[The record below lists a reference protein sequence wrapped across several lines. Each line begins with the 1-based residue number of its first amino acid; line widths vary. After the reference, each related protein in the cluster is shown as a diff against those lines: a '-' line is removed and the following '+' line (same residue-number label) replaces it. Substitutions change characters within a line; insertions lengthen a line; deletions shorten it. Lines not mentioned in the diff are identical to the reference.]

1 MNIDVVLLIL
11 GMAAVTYIPRL
22 LPVWMLSSRTLP
34 PVVGRWLSFVP
45 TAVLSAL
52 LMPALVLKDG
62 APDVFGNVYF
72 WAAVPSFAVA
82 LWTRSFFGTVAA
94 GMITVAAARYF
105 GLA

>member
-1 MNIDVVLLIL
+1 MNADVFVLIL

-22 LPVWMLSSRTLP
+22 VPVWLLSSRSLP

-52 LMPALVLKDG
+52 LMPALVLREEHFDIT
-62 APDVFGNVYF
+62 GNIYF
-72 WAAVPSFAVA
+72 WAALPSFAVA
-82 LWTRSFFGTVAA
+82 MLTRSFFGTVAA
-94 GMITVAAARYF
+94 GMATVAAARYF

>member
-22 LPVWMLSSRTLP
+22 LPVWMLSSRSLP

-52 LMPALVLKDG
+52 LLPALVLTDG
-62 APDVFGNVYF
+62 RPDVFGNVYF
-72 WAAVPSFAVA
+72 WAAVPAFAVA

-94 GMITVAAARYF
+94 GMIAVAAARYF